1 MVGGVFV
8 GQQADLLQWVEDQAV
23 VAEADVVSV
32 AFFEDARLDAVGPAV
47 GEAVLDHVAGKFFD
61 AQGEMVSPG
70 AVAAVLVAEF
80 PDGICEGHYVI
91 HLGDGY
97 IEFILLEHVESVREQ
112 EDPVP
117 ESFAVDFDAAALNC
131 NDDAVEHPDQ
141 VHGRQAKGDSD
152 QISPGL
158 REEFRVVPGSA
169 QSACDGSRE
178 YDEKEHKRRSKSCG
192 KNAGQGEDLLGLLCF
207 AGSEKSCEA
216 VAGAC
221 DDHCANDG
229 EGDHERV
236 DNSESGDGVHAEE
249 LADHYAVDH
258 GAHGRRER
266 EQDEGG
272 QLYVKGISDNA
283 SAGVHFVSK
292 IE

>member
-8 GQQADLLQWVEDQAV
+8 GQQADLPQRVEDQAV
-23 VAEADVVSV
+23 VAEA
-32 AFFEDARLDAVGPAV
+32 
-47 GEAVLDHVAGKFFD
+47 
-61 AQGEMVSPG
+61 
-70 AVAAVLVAEF
+70 
-80 PDGICEGHYVI
+80 
-91 HLGDGY
+91 
-97 IEFILLEHVESVREQ
+97 
-112 EDPVP
+112 
-117 ESFAVDFDAAALNC
+117 
-131 NDDAVEHPDQ
+131 DQ

-236 DNSESGDGVHAEE
+236 DNSESGDVLIEVH
-249 LADHYAVDH
+249 L
-258 GAHGRRER
+258 
-266 EQDEGG
+266 
-272 QLYVKGISDNA
+272 LNL
-283 SAGVHFVSK
+283 
-292 IE
+292 